1 MSWHDIHCI
10 MVWNYWT
17 IFVVHICK
25 NLIIVSC
32 LHFCKEILKYII
44 VLTVICFVPESRSSW
59 AEFCQ
64 LPPSLLAQNMRQF
77 YAQDARVRL
86 QKDINSSLKFFKG
99 GPSPLRGIPP
109 SRMPGTFKCPGCNKS
124 YWYKKT
130 MLRHL
135 RLECG
140 KEPQFQCPYCAHR
153 AKQKNHLV
161 KHVASRHKDS
171 LQEFG

>member
-1 MSWHDIHCI
+1 M
-10 MVWNYWT
+10 
-17 IFVVHICK
+17 
-25 NLIIVSC
+25 
-32 LHFCKEILKYII
+32 LKCSG
-44 VLTVICFVPESRSSW
+44 VLTITCYVPESSSSW
-59 AEFCQ
+59 AEFCH
-64 LPPSLLAQNMRQF
+64 LPTSLLAQNMRQF
-77 YAQDARVRL
+77 YVQDPRVRL
-86 QKDINSSLKFFKG
+86 QKDISSSMKFSKG

-109 SRMPGTFKCPGCNKS
+109 SRMPGAFKCPGCSKS

-140 KEPQFQCPYCAHR
+140 KEPQFQCPYCSHR

-171 LQEFG
+171 LKEFG